1 MKFALFALIGS
12 AIICAGYFFWQRY
25 AFQHWLTAGE
35 EWIASYRGD
44 ESEGERGSVVA
55 DWRQRPWPPLLKDY
69 LSKVIKRSELA
80 SCRVVRF
87 RQSGFFRMEP
97 KEPLEE
103 FSAKQV
109 VSLQAPMFSWQA
121 QVMAKGLPVTVCDRL
136 ISGEGNLEARLLGA
150 IRVAKASGPEI
161 LRGELLRYLAEL
173 PWYPAAIVHQPQI
186 RWRQL
191 DDSTVKGSM
200 TVAGVTASVEYRFKD
215 SLITSIYVPDRERM
229 VGTKAVPTPWLGQ
242 FSDYQLQDGL
252 LVPASGEVSWLLPSG
267 TFTYFKGRVS
277 DYRLYCDER
286 DGD

>member
-1 MKFALFALIGS
+1 MKIALVTVIGIV
-12 AIICAGYFFWQRY
+12 IICAGYLFWQRF
-25 AFQHWLTAGE
+25 AFQNWLAAGQE
-35 EWIASYRGD
+35 RIASYRGD
-44 ESEGERGSVVA
+44 EPDGGRGAVVA
-55 DWRQRPWPPLLKDY
+55 GWRQRPWPPLMKDY

-80 SCRVVRF
+80 SCRAVRF
-87 RQSGFFRMEP
+87 RQGGLFRMEP
-97 KEPLEE
+97 KQPLEE
-103 FSAKQV
+103 FSAKQI
-109 VSLQAPMFSWQA
+109 VSLRAPMFSWQA

-173 PWYPAAIVHQPQI
+173 PWYPVAILHQPQI
-186 RWRQL
+186 QWRQL

-267 TFTYFKGRVS
+267 TFTYFKGRIGGYQLS
-277 DYRLYCDER
+277 CD
-286 DGD
+286 